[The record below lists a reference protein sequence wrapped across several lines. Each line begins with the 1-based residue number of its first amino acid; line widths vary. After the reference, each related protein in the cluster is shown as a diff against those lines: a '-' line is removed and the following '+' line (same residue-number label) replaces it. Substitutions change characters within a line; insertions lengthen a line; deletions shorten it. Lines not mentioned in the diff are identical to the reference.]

1 MEKRWFFTEKMCVGY
16 GKKPI
21 LQNVDFSLS
30 QGEILTIIGPN
41 GAGKTTLLKSIA
53 RQIAPLGGRAVLSGC
68 ELASLSAPQAARR
81 MAVLLTERSRP
92 GLITC
97 FEVAAAGRYPY
108 TGRLGLLTAADREKV
123 HNALARVHA
132 ADLAQR
138 QFSQISDGQKQR
150 VLLARALCQ
159 EPELL
164 ILDEPTSFLDIH
176 HKLELLAIL
185 KHLVREQQLAV
196 ILTLHELDLAQKV
209 SDKILCAAH
218 GHIDRFGTPDEIF
231 VPQYIEAL
239 YGVQRGSYNALFG
252 SLELQP
258 PDGPAQVFV
267 IGGGGAG
274 IPVYR
279 ALQRRG
285 IAFAAGILAENDL
298 DTPVAKALAHR
309 VFTVPAF
316 EPVAPQDAAAALPV
330 LRRCRAVVCA
340 QPAFGTLN
348 RENRLLVQ
356 EAEALGLLQPLSEI

>member
-1 MEKRWFFTEKMCVGY
+1 M
-16 GKKPI
+16 
-21 LQNVDFSLS
+21 
-30 QGEILTIIGPN
+30 
-41 GAGKTTLLKSIA
+41 
-53 RQIAPLGGRAVLSGC
+53 PL
-68 ELASLSAPQAARR
+68 
-81 MAVLLTERSRP
+81 
-92 GLITC
+92 I
-97 FEVAAAGRYPY
+97 
-108 TGRLGLLTAADREKV
+108 
-123 HNALARVHA
+123 
-132 ADLAQR
+132 
-138 QFSQISDGQKQR
+138 
-150 VLLARALCQ
+150 
-159 EPELL
+159 

-176 HKLELLAIL
+176 HKLELVAIL
-185 KHLVREQQLAV
+185 KQLVREQQLAV

-330 LRRCRAVVCA
+330 LRSCRAVVCA

>member
-1 MEKRWFFTEKMCVGY
+1 M
-16 GKKPI
+16 
-21 LQNVDFSLS
+21 
-30 QGEILTIIGPN
+30 
-41 GAGKTTLLKSIA
+41 
-53 RQIAPLGGRAVLSGC
+53 
-68 ELASLSAPQAARR
+68 
-81 MAVLLTERSRP
+81 
-92 GLITC
+92 
-97 FEVAAAGRYPY
+97 
-108 TGRLGLLTAADREKV
+108 TAADRKKV

-132 ADLAQR
+132 ADLAER

-185 KHLVREQQLAV
+185 KQLVREQQLAV

-218 GHIDRFGTPDEIF
+218 GHIDRFGAPDEIF

-330 LRRCRAVVCA
+330 LRSCRAVVCA

>member
-53 RQIAPLGGRAVLSGC
+53 RQIAPLGGRAVLSGQ

-108 TGRLGLLTAADREKV
+108 TGRLGLLTAADPNKV
-123 HNALARVHA
+123 HNASARVHA
-132 ADLAQR
+132 ADLAER
-138 QFSQISDGQKQR
+138 QFSPISDGQKPR

-159 EPELL
+159 EPERL
-164 ILDEPTSFLDIH
+164 ILAEPTSFLDIH

-185 KHLVREQQLAV
+185 KQLVREQQLAV

-218 GHIDRFGTPDEIF
+218 GHIDRFGAPDEIF
-231 VPQYIEAL
+231 VPPYIEAL

-252 SLELQP
+252 SLGLQP

-330 LRRCRAVVCA
+330 LRSCRAVVCA

>member
-1 MEKRWFFTEKMCVGY
+1 MSCCETQNLAVGY
-16 GKKPI
+16 GAPLLRDIALHAERGKI
-21 LQNVDFSLS
+21 LAL
-30 QGEILTIIGPN
+30 IGPN
-41 GAGKTTLLKSIA
+41 GAGKSTLLKTLA
-53 RQIAPLGGRAVLSGC
+53 GQLAAQGG
-68 ELASLSAPQAARR
+68 
-81 MAVLLTERSRP
+81 AVLLDGQDLTAYTPNARARKLALMLPHTARTE
-92 GLITC
+92 LATC
-97 FEVAAAGRYPY
+97 FDVAAAGRYPY
-108 TGRLGLLTAADREKV
+108 TGRLGLLTAADRKKV

-132 ADLAQR
+132 ADLAER

-185 KHLVREQQLAV
+185 KQLVREQQLAV

-218 GHIDRFGTPDEIF
+218 GHIDRFGAPDEIF

-330 LRRCRAVVCA
+330 LRSCRAVVCA